1 MGNTHIEPATKEK
14 LLEYGE
20 EYNHKSPSRSV
31 DALLAEHD
39 MLLVTQRECE
49 LLRRM
54 AD

>member
-20 EYNHKSPSRSV
+20 EYGHKSPSRSV